1 MYGECY
7 DAAILRTEG
16 DTMNAYAMG
25 LGIGIMAG
33 LAVYAI
39 FSLAFRKKNGCAREY
54 DERQIAAQGKAAKAA
69 MFTHMA
75 FAAACIAFYAGWEP
89 AWLDVPVAM
98 FFGLTLSIGVYAVRC
113 ILHDAYFSIS
123 RSPRFTLLALAAVAA
138 LQFLNVRRHVAEEGL
153 LPNGRMDMVV
163 GMSLACGALMLVVL
177 ATALIKL
184 AADKRGEREADGDG
198 EEA

>member
-1 MYGECY
+1 
-7 DAAILRTEG
+7 
-16 DTMNAYAMG
+16 MNAYEMG
-25 LGIGIMAG
+25 LGVGILAG
-33 LAVYAI
+33 LAIYAV
-39 FSLAFRKKNGCAREY
+39 FTLAVRKKTGCAREY

-75 FAAACIAFYAGWEP
+75 FAAACIAYYAGWEP
-89 AWLDVPVAM
+89 TWLDVPTAM
-98 FFGLTLSIGVYAVRC
+98 FFGLALSIGVYAVHC

-123 RSPRFTLLALAAVAA
+123 RSPRYTLWALAAVAV
-138 LQFLNVRRHVAEEGL
+138 LQFLNVGRHVTAEGL
-153 LPNGRMDMVV
+153 LPDGRLDLIV

-184 AADKRGEREADGDG
+184 TMDRRGEREADGDG